1 MVHNLV
7 EHTNG
12 VSKFKLWLVPLL
24 NHINIYISCFK
35 TNLNASKS
43 GTAAL
48 HRKNLFQNTAQA
60 FLFMASFSSVFT
72 VCFLSLVTKHAFISC
87 ECLMYL
93 NSLESTGGTI
103 VSLGNSY
110 VSPVLSKLSACIK
123 THYIYMHMPWMN

>member
-1 MVHNLV
+1 MQAKV
-7 EHTNG
+7 E
-12 VSKFKLWLVPLL
+12 LL
-24 NHINIYISCFK
+24 HCTEK
-35 TNLNASKS
+35 TFFRIQLRLSY
-43 GTAAL
+43 
-48 HRKNLFQNTAQA
+48 
-60 FLFMASFSSVFT
+60 FMASFSSVFT